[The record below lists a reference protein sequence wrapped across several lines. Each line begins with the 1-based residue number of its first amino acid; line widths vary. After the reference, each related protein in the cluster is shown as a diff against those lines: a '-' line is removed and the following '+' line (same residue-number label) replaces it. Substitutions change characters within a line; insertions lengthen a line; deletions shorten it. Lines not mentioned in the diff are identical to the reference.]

1 VIWIIEIRF
10 LTSIWGWF
18 FSISLNFHT
27 TGDSAIG
34 FSSRKIGDVD
44 ESVVEGGEKVD
55 NTEVVWCF
63 LTSLVKVGWAEIG
76 NFLFFNDF
84 LLFIRL

>member
-1 VIWIIEIRF
+1 
-10 LTSIWGWF
+10 
-18 FSISLNFHT
+18 
-27 TGDSAIG
+27 
-34 FSSRKIGDVD
+34 VD

-63 LTSLVKVGWAEIG
+63 LTSLVKVGWTEIG